1 MKIRIFPKLEICNT
15 YFQIWLI
22 SFKLYLLCQNASK
35 GEYKVLNR
43 AIIQKHLQK
52 TVGKMP
58 LSRFAKETG
67 IPLST
72 LSRAYNGTDVLNLEH
87 LEKIHRRFGTSV
99 AWLLDLD
106 GDALAGL
113 PIRGFASCGVAQ
125 GWFTE
130 ENFSKT
136 VLVPASFAGRGAF
149 GVYAKGDSMIPAGI
163 ESGDLCIV
171 DSSQAVEYGSAVM
184 VRADWFYKGKN
195 TPMATI
201 KILESENESSYFLKG
216 WFPAQDGLPA
226 TSFMDERPKTAITFI
241 APVVKVVK
249 AGENGADTADSD
261 SIPYDKNVLALCFD
275 ALKPVYMDLES
286 EKFTSILDC
295 LYRKVMISGK
305 TDVDTVAEIVKL
317 LIKK

>member
-1 MKIRIFPKLEICNT
+1 MNI
-15 YFQIWLI
+15 
-22 SFKLYLLCQNASK
+22 
-35 GEYKVLNR
+35 KVLNR
-43 AIIQKHLQK
+43 AIIQKHLQE
-52 TVGKMP
+52 TVGQTP

-87 LEKIHRRFGTSV
+87 LEKIHRHFGTSV

-106 GDALAGL
+106 GETLTEL
-113 PIRGFASCGVAQ
+113 PILGFASCGVAQ
-125 GWFTE
+125 GWFAE
-130 ENFSKT
+130 EKFSKT
-136 VLVPASFAGRGAF
+136 VLIPASFANDGAF
-149 GVYAKGDSMIPAGI
+149 GVYAKGDSMIPSGI
-163 ESGDLCIV
+163 ESGDLCII
-171 DSSQAVEYGSAVM
+171 DSSKPVECGKPVM

-201 KILESENESSYFLKG
+201 KVLESENESSYFLKG

-226 TSFMDERPKTAITFI
+226 TFFIDERPKTAITFI

-249 AGENGADTADSD
+249 GGKTVNDSASSD
-261 SIPYDKNVLALCFD
+261 SLPYDKDVLALCFD
-275 ALKPVYMDLES
+275 ALKPVFMDLES

-295 LYRKVMISGK
+295 LYRKVMVSGEK
-305 TDVDTVAEIVKL
+305 DMTILTEIVKL

>member
-1 MKIRIFPKLEICNT
+1 MNI
-15 YFQIWLI
+15 
-22 SFKLYLLCQNASK
+22 
-35 GEYKVLNR
+35 KVLNR
-43 AIIQKHLQK
+43 AIIQKHLQE
-52 TVGKMP
+52 TVGQTP

-106 GDALAGL
+106 GETLTEL
-113 PIRGFASCGVAQ
+113 PILGFASC
-125 GWFTE
+125 
-130 ENFSKT
+130 
-136 VLVPASFAGRGAF
+136 GAF
-149 GVYAKGDSMIPAGI
+149 GVYAKGDSMIPSGI
-163 ESGDLCIV
+163 ESGDLCII
-171 DSSQAVEYGSAVM
+171 DSSKPVECGKPVM

-201 KILESENESSYFLKG
+201 KVLESENESSYFLKG

-226 TSFMDERPKTAITFI
+226 TFFIDERPKTAITFI

-249 AGENGADTADSD
+249 GGKTVNDSASSD
-261 SIPYDKNVLALCFD
+261 SLPYDKDVLALCFD
-275 ALKPVYMDLES
+275 ALKPVFMDLES

-295 LYRKVMISGK
+295 LYRKVMVSGEK
-305 TDVDTVAEIVKL
+305 DMTILTEIVKL

>member
-1 MKIRIFPKLEICNT
+1 M
-15 YFQIWLI
+15 
-22 SFKLYLLCQNASK
+22 
-35 GEYKVLNR
+35 LNR
-43 AIIQKHLQK
+43 AIIQKHLQE
-52 TVGKMP
+52 TVGKTP

-106 GDALAGL
+106 GEALAEL

-130 ENFSKT
+130 EKFSKT
-136 VLVPASFAGRGAF
+136 VLLPASFANDGAF

-163 ESGDLCIV
+163 ESGDLCVI
-171 DSSQAVEYGSAVM
+171 DSSKPVERGAAVM
-184 VRADWFYKGKN
+184 VRADWFYKGRN

-201 KILESENESSYFLKG
+201 KVLESETESSYFLKG

-226 TSFMDERPKTAITFI
+226 TSFIDERPKSAITFI

-249 AGENGADTADSD
+249 AGKTRNDSADAA

-275 ALKPVYMDLES
+275 ALRPVFMDLES

-295 LYRKVMISGK
+295 LYRKVMISGEK
-305 TDVDTVAEIVKL
+305 DLSAITEIVKL